1 MLGVGIAAG
10 VVGAGL
16 GVRAALPAD
25 GGPAVPS
32 SPGASAP
39 DGAGDAQGPVIV
51 PAPSEKAL
59 RYHRGGTV
67 IWAVEQLL
75 GLALPALI
83 LYSGLSARMRDVA
96 AAVGRGHFYP
106 TLVVYLGLL
115 SLLLFV
121 VQLPFSYYVGFAR
134 EHAYGLSSQRFG
146 KWAGDE
152 LKGLA
157 IGLVVGALVIWI
169 PYLLLRASPARWW
182 LWTGALTL
190 PFFTLVLLVTPVFIA
205 PLFNKFGPM
214 KDKALEAEVL
224 ATAARA
230 GVEGARVFEVEKSVD
245 TAKVNAY
252 VTGVGRT
259 KRIVLWDTLMKRL
272 TPRQTR
278 FVVGHE
284 LGHYVLGHVW
294 INILVSSALVLLGL
308 YAAHRTADLLLGAF
322 GARFGFRT
330 LADPASMPLLL
341 LLLGL
346 YSFLIAPASLA
357 LSRYHE
363 HEADRFGLE
372 LTHDNH
378 AGATA
383 FVALQEQNLA
393 VPRPGWLYKLFR
405 ASHPPIGERVD
416 FINSYRPWASG
427 QPERYADRFHP

>member
-1 MLGVGIAAG
+1 M
-10 VVGAGL
+10 
-16 GVRAALPAD
+16 
-25 GGPAVPS
+25 
-32 SPGASAP
+32 
-39 DGAGDAQGPVIV
+39 
-51 PAPSEKAL
+51 
-59 RYHRGGTV
+59 TV
-67 IWAVEQLL
+67 
-75 GLALPALI
+75 PALI